1 MPKRNLPREYRYNG
15 QVYGPGEGIP
25 LADDV
30 AKAIDKFR
38 EQHEEPEDVER
49 DDNALSSLLD
59 EQTADLL
66 IAAGFGSTRAVRDAG
81 DDELLAIEQI
91 GEGRLAQIRDTVG

>member
-25 LADDV
+25 LPDDV

-38 EQHEEPEDVER
+38 EEFERPEDVEE
-49 DDNALSSLLD
+49 DPNALTSLLD
-59 EQTADLL
+59 QQTAELL
-66 IAAGFGSTRAVRDAG
+66 IAAGYGSARAVRDAG
-81 DDELLAIEQI
+81 DDELLAVEQI
-91 GEGRLAQIRDTVG
+91 GDARLAQIRDAVG